1 MYKLIAAVSAFVF
14 CVFAGRYFSGKKGK
28 KVAFYL
34 SLCNFNGNY
43 IKEMNFSRRPL
54 KELLSKSYVSQNFNE
69 LLSFVKQKIFN
80 ENLSDLSGALAGR
93 WQNGLNLSEGDI
105 TEIEEYFSMLGKSDA
120 SSQIDECGRYK
131 NYFEQNLAESEKGD
145 KTLGTLY
152 NKLGII
158 AGLIAFVIVI

>member
-1 MYKLIAAVSAFVF
+1 MYKLIAAVAVFVF
-14 CVFAGRYFSGKKGK
+14 CVFAGRYFSDKKSK
-28 KVAFYL
+28 KAAFYL

-54 KELLSKSYVSQNFNE
+54 KELLSKSYPSANFND
-69 LLSFVKQKIFN
+69 LLALVKQRVFN
-80 ENLSDLSGALAGR
+80 ESLSDLCGALAGR

-120 SSQIDECGRYK
+120 LSQSEECYRYK
-131 NYFEQNLAESEKGD
+131 NYFEHSLAESEKSD
-145 KTLGTLY
+145 KSMGSLY

-158 AGLIAFVIVI
+158 VGLIAFVIVI